1 MLVCLIQWILPLIS
15 VFTSFRHLCS
25 TLYIIYVKHNCKHI
39 TCLPNRGFNTIMSWD
54 LLTQC
59 QQKGCKSWRGQ
70 QVSSGAECG
79 GSARGLGALTSE
91 NSFQLQIR
99 AERKHLPVSYL
110 LPNVNTQYPDRA
122 RPTANTPAQSSYYY
136 NPLALCTA
144 GWFYYTWASVDNRNR

>member
-1 MLVCLIQWILPLIS
+1 M
-15 VFTSFRHLCS
+15 
-25 TLYIIYVKHNCKHI
+25 
-39 TCLPNRGFNTIMSWD
+39 
-54 LLTQC
+54 
-59 QQKGCKSWRGQ
+59 
-70 QVSSGAECG
+70 AAG

-136 NPLALCTA
+136 NPLALCILLVGHMGKRATLLEIDK
-144 GWFYYTWASVDNRNR
+144 YIHIQNP